1 MGATAK
7 RFVALMTGAIDQT
20 IELNEAAKKLNAP
33 KRRIYDV
40 TNVLEG
46 RFVKNF
52 TLKISKLDFRYW
64 VSDEKSKKSFRMG
77 WR

>member
-1 MGATAK
+1 
-7 RFVALMTGAIDQT
+7 MTGAIDQT

-46 RFVKNF
+46 LIH
-52 TLKISKLDFRYW
+52 LKFIPLKFDPF
-64 VSDEKSKKSFRMG
+64 KI
-77 WR
+77 

>member
-1 MGATAK
+1 
-7 RFVALMTGAIDQT
+7 MTGAIDQT

-46 RFVKNF
+46 IYRILRFWMPF
-52 TLKISKLDFRYW
+52 Y
-64 VSDEKSKKSFRMG
+64 KSED
-77 WR
+77 

>member
-46 RFVKNF
+46 LIH
-52 TLKISKLDFRYW
+52 LKFDPFKI
-64 VSDEKSKKSFRMG
+64 
-77 WR
+77 

>member
-1 MGATAK
+1 
-7 RFVALMTGAIDQT
+7 MTGAIDQT

-46 RFVKNF
+46 LIHLTR
-52 TLKISKLDFRYW
+52 LKFDPFKVSTYIFNVDFRYRT
-64 VSDEKSKKSFRMG
+64 SDEKSKKPFRMG

>member
-1 MGATAK
+1 MFTHFFSLGATAK

-46 RFVKNF
+46 LIH
-52 TLKISKLDFRYW
+52 LKVDSLEI
-64 VSDEKSKKSFRMG
+64 
-77 WR
+77 

>member
-1 MGATAK
+1 MCLFIARSHIFFSLGATAK

-46 RFVKNF
+46 LIH
-52 TLKISKLDFRYW
+52 LKFDPFRI
-64 VSDEKSKKSFRMG
+64 
-77 WR
+77 

>member
-1 MGATAK
+1 
-7 RFVALMTGAIDQT
+7 MTGAIDQT

-46 RFVKNF
+46 
-52 TLKISKLDFRYW
+52 LKFAPFQILHFNGKFRYW
-64 VSDEKSKKSFRMG
+64 ISDEKSKKSF
-77 WR
+77 

>member
-1 MGATAK
+1 
-7 RFVALMTGAIDQT
+7 MTGAIDQT

-46 RFVKNF
+46 
-52 TLKISKLDFRYW
+52 LKFD
-64 VSDEKSKKSFRMG
+64 SFKILHF
-77 WR
+77 

>member
-1 MGATAK
+1 
-7 RFVALMTGAIDQT
+7 MTGAIDQT

-46 RFVKNF
+46 ESVKILLF
-52 TLKISKLDFRYW
+52 QIL
-64 VSDEKSKKSFRMG
+64 M
-77 WR
+77 

>member
-46 RFVKNF
+46 ESVKILLF
-52 TLKISKLDFRYW
+52 QIL
-64 VSDEKSKKSFRMG
+64 M
-77 WR
+77 

>member
-1 MGATAK
+1 
-7 RFVALMTGAIDQT
+7 MTGAIDQT

-46 RFVKNF
+46 LIHLKFDPFKIWSIQNLIHVKF
-52 TLKISKLDFRYW
+52 DPF
-64 VSDEKSKKSFRMG
+64 
-77 WR
+77 